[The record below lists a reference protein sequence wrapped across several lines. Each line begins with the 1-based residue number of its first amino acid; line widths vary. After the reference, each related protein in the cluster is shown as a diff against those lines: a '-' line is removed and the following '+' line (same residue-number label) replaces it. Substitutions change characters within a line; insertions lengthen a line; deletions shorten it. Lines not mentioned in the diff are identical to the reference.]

1 MTNGAIFLR
10 PSFQCLKF
18 LSVCCKIA
26 YACTLCCSHFGTHG
40 GVHRGPTNVG
50 FSLSAAVLLSS
61 PILSWV
67 RITNT
72 LQLDASE
79 KLTDS
84 PSQQAEP
91 SRLEHIVQYL
101 GIEQEP
107 KPTQAGVTGDN
118 PVYFKYPGYIRAI
131 SGLYPDPIY
140 DRVSSKL
147 AASLQAFSGFLQHI
161 EKPISSPEHLCN
173 GSLWFDILLDVGFK
187 PKVSGSDLSI
197 GGSRTREAQRRLN
210 LTSLYYQLMLYLDK
224 NLSKPTVNFCV
235 PDLDVLAKQEINPS
249 TAQAIV
255 HMNALVLTAY
265 THSSA
270 GLKQFRKLDQVY
282 EDTLSEDMAK
292 VGGGRWEKSAVLKNL
307 RNETAKIKV
316 DLEEANTELNAM
328 KEFHQGH
335 DMQHEQQKSQWEDQV
350 NELHKEIDENNETM
364 YVSPLTMIT
373 LLMLEQDQEKLQR
386 RNKELDDAY
395 RVTGLMLA
403 KAEDLG
409 RQLAESLGNAETQL
423 NERQAEKPHQ
433 DHGQVLQDEED
444 IMVINFSDEALQ
456 QLQTADE
463 DLHAKFANLEQ
474 EQHQTLKANK
484 ILEVEV
490 AKKQETVMNLA
501 EQVKKLTAE
510 LERAY
515 QDIKHQNGLQEQQ
528 NNEIEELQS
537 QLVTGPKAPSFA
549 EESAIAKMQKDLDIL
564 EEQLAMT
571 IHDKND
577 KTRYAEPGTV
587 SIGHAVLQRRLADS
601 YHQLHQ
607 LQQKHDE
614 LQNRW
619 DIQKLVLLLSSREQE
634 RHKTYQEL
642 EGQNA
647 QVQAQN
653 QQIQSNLNDQTSQ
666 LHELQQKHN
675 ELQNKWDVQRSLLS
689 LSSREQESHKAY
701 QELEGRNARMEAQNQ
716 QIQINLNDQTIELHE
731 LQQKNNEVQKRWD
744 VQRLVLS
751 LSSREPER
759 HKAYEVLESRNAQI
773 EATIQQI
780 QSNLNET
787 QTEHSGDQLKL
798 DVHNYESERAKL
810 QDKVVLLEQ
819 KLSNSRDALKR
830 AQIQHKID
838 EVQKF
843 CLLSFVCTEN
853 MSLKEEV
860 VRMK

>member
-1 MTNGAIFLR
+1 MT
-10 PSFQCLKF
+10 S
-18 LSVCCKIA
+18 
-26 YACTLCCSHFGTHG
+26 
-40 GVHRGPTNVG
+40 
-50 FSLSAAVLLSS
+50 
-61 PILSWV
+61 
-67 RITNT
+67 
-72 LQLDASE
+72 
-79 KLTDS
+79 
-84 PSQQAEP
+84 
-91 SRLEHIVQYL
+91 
-101 GIEQEP
+101 
-107 KPTQAGVTGDN
+107 
-118 PVYFKYPGYIRAI
+118 
-131 SGLYPDPIY
+131 

-147 AASLQAFSGFLQHI
+147 AASLQAFSEFLQHI

-197 GGSRTREAQRRLN
+197 
-210 LTSLYYQLMLYLDK
+210 
-224 NLSKPTVNFCV
+224 
-235 PDLDVLAKQEINPS
+235 DLDVLAKQEINPS

-282 EDTLSEDMAK
+282 EDTLSEDMAE
-292 VGGGRWEKSAVLKNL
+292 VGGDL

-364 YVSPLTMIT
+364 YVSPLTMIAIT
-373 LLMLEQDQEKLQR
+373 LFMLEQDQEKLQR

-423 NERQAEKPHQ
+423 DERQAVKPHQ

-456 QLQTADE
+456 QLQTEDE

-490 AKKQETVMNLA
+490 AKKQETV
-501 EQVKKLTAE
+501 KKLNAE

-515 QDIKHQNGLQEQQ
+515 QDIKHQNGLQEQK

-537 QLVTGPKAPSFA
+537 QL
-549 EESAIAKMQKDLDIL
+549 
-564 EEQLAMT
+564 T
-571 IHDKND
+571 IHNKND
-577 KTRYAEPGTV
+577 KTSQELTITV
-587 SIGHAVLQRRLADS
+587 ATCKPWKSHYNKDMLSQGQSVWARSSPEETGRL
-601 YHQLHQ
+601 LP
-607 LQQKHDE
+607 QKHDE

-701 QELEGRNARMEAQNQ
+701 QELEGHNVRMEAQNQ
-716 QIQINLNDQTIELHE
+716 QIQSNLSDQTTKTHE
-731 LQQKNNEVQKRWD
+731 LQNKWD
-744 VQRLVLS
+744 VQRSLLS
-751 LSSREPER
+751 LSSREQES
-759 HKAYEVLESRNAQI
+759 HKAYQEFRRPQR
-773 EATIQQI
+773 
-780 QSNLNET
+780 SNGSPKPT
-787 QTEHSGDQLKL
+787 DSDQF
-798 DVHNYESERAKL
+798 E
-810 QDKVVLLEQ
+810 
-819 KLSNSRDALKR
+819 
-830 AQIQHKID
+830 
-838 EVQKF
+838 
-843 CLLSFVCTEN
+843 
-853 MSLKEEV
+853 
-860 VRMK
+860 

>member
-1 MTNGAIFLR
+1 M
-10 PSFQCLKF
+10 
-18 LSVCCKIA
+18 
-26 YACTLCCSHFGTHG
+26 
-40 GVHRGPTNVG
+40 
-50 FSLSAAVLLSS
+50 
-61 PILSWV
+61 
-67 RITNT
+67 
-72 LQLDASE
+72 
-79 KLTDS
+79 
-84 PSQQAEP
+84 
-91 SRLEHIVQYL
+91 
-101 GIEQEP
+101 
-107 KPTQAGVTGDN
+107 
-118 PVYFKYPGYIRAI
+118 I
-131 SGLYPDPIY
+131 S

-197 GGSRTREAQRRLN
+197 
-210 LTSLYYQLMLYLDK
+210 
-224 NLSKPTVNFCV
+224 
-235 PDLDVLAKQEINPS
+235 DLDVLAKQEINPS

-282 EDTLSEDMAK
+282 EDTLSEDMGE

-350 NELHKEIDENNETM
+350 NELHKEIDENNET
-364 YVSPLTMIT
+364 IF
-373 LLMLEQDQEKLQR
+373 MLEQDQEKLQR

-409 RQLAESLGNAETQL
+409 RELAESLENAETQL
-423 NERQAEKPHQ
+423 DERQAVKPHQ

-444 IMVINFSDEALQ
+444 IMALQ

-463 DLHAKFANLEQ
+463 DLHVKFANLEQ

-490 AKKQETVMNLA
+490 AQKQETVMNLA
-501 EQVKKLTAE
+501 E
-510 LERAY
+510 
-515 QDIKHQNGLQEQQ
+515 
-528 NNEIEELQS
+528 

-571 IHDKND
+571 IHNKND
-577 KTRYAEPGTV
+577 KTSQELTITV
-587 SIGHAVLQRRLADS
+587 ATSRDSQYWARSSPEETGRL
-601 YHQLHQ
+601 LP
-607 LQQKHDE
+607 QKHDE

-675 ELQNKWDVQRSLLS
+675 ELQNKWDVQRSLSS

-701 QELEGRNARMEAQNQ
+701 QELEGHNARMEAQNQ
-716 QIQINLNDQTIELHE
+716 QIQSNLSDQTSQLHE
-731 LQQKNNEVQKRWD
+731 LQQKHNELQNKWD
-744 VQRLVLS
+744 VQRSVLS
-751 LSSREPER
+751 SSS
-759 HKAYEVLESRNAQI
+759 AGGSRRVTKPI
-773 EATIQQI
+773 K
-780 QSNLNET
+780 S
-787 QTEHSGDQLKL
+787 
-798 DVHNYESERAKL
+798 
-810 QDKVVLLEQ
+810 
-819 KLSNSRDALKR
+819 
-830 AQIQHKID
+830 
-838 EVQKF
+838 
-843 CLLSFVCTEN
+843 
-853 MSLKEEV
+853 
-860 VRMK
+860 

>member
-1 MTNGAIFLR
+1 MT
-10 PSFQCLKF
+10 S
-18 LSVCCKIA
+18 
-26 YACTLCCSHFGTHG
+26 
-40 GVHRGPTNVG
+40 
-50 FSLSAAVLLSS
+50 
-61 PILSWV
+61 
-67 RITNT
+67 
-72 LQLDASE
+72 
-79 KLTDS
+79 
-84 PSQQAEP
+84 
-91 SRLEHIVQYL
+91 
-101 GIEQEP
+101 
-107 KPTQAGVTGDN
+107 
-118 PVYFKYPGYIRAI
+118 
-131 SGLYPDPIY
+131 

-423 NERQAEKPHQ
+423 NERQAVKPHQ

-675 ELQNKWDVQRSLLS
+675 ELQNKWDVQRSVLSLSSREQESHKAYQELEGQNAQVQAQNQQIQSNLSDQTSQLHELQQKHNELQNKWDVQRSVLS

-751 LSSREPER
+751 LSSREQER

-843 CLLSFVCTEN
+843 CLLSFGET
-853 MSLKEEV
+853 LTQK
-860 VRMK
+860 K

>member
-1 MTNGAIFLR
+1 MT
-10 PSFQCLKF
+10 S
-18 LSVCCKIA
+18 
-26 YACTLCCSHFGTHG
+26 
-40 GVHRGPTNVG
+40 
-50 FSLSAAVLLSS
+50 
-61 PILSWV
+61 
-67 RITNT
+67 
-72 LQLDASE
+72 
-79 KLTDS
+79 
-84 PSQQAEP
+84 
-91 SRLEHIVQYL
+91 
-101 GIEQEP
+101 
-107 KPTQAGVTGDN
+107 
-118 PVYFKYPGYIRAI
+118 
-131 SGLYPDPIY
+131 

-147 AASLQAFSGFLQHI
+147 AASLQAFSEFLQHI

-197 GGSRTREAQRRLN
+197 
-210 LTSLYYQLMLYLDK
+210 
-224 NLSKPTVNFCV
+224 
-235 PDLDVLAKQEINPS
+235 DLDVLAKQEINPS

-282 EDTLSEDMAK
+282 EDTLSEDMAE

-364 YVSPLTMIT
+364 YVSPLTMIAIT
-373 LLMLEQDQEKLQR
+373 LFMLEQDQEKLQR

-423 NERQAEKPHQ
+423 DERQAVKPHQ

-490 AKKQETVMNLA
+490 AKKTGN
-501 EQVKKLTAE
+501 KLTRI
-510 LERAY
+510 LSIRMGSRNR
-515 QDIKHQNGLQEQQ
+515 K

-571 IHDKND
+571 IHNKND

-701 QELEGRNARMEAQNQ
+701 QELEGHNVRMEAQNQ
-716 QIQINLNDQTIELHE
+716 QIQSNLSDQTSQLHE
-731 LQQKNNEVQKRWD
+731 LQQKHNELQNKWD
-744 VQRLVLS
+744 VQRSL
-751 LSSREPER
+751 LSSSS
-759 HKAYEVLESRNAQI
+759 AVGSRRVTKPI
-773 EATIQQI
+773 K
-780 QSNLNET
+780 S
-787 QTEHSGDQLKL
+787 
-798 DVHNYESERAKL
+798 
-810 QDKVVLLEQ
+810 
-819 KLSNSRDALKR
+819 
-830 AQIQHKID
+830 
-838 EVQKF
+838 
-843 CLLSFVCTEN
+843 
-853 MSLKEEV
+853 
-860 VRMK
+860 

>member
-1 MTNGAIFLR
+1 MAPVLQG
-10 PSFQCLKF
+10 
-18 LSVCCKIA
+18 
-26 YACTLCCSHFGTHG
+26 
-40 GVHRGPTNVG
+40 
-50 FSLSAAVLLSS
+50 LLS
-61 PILSWV
+61 
-67 RITNT
+67 RTHA
-72 LQLDASE
+72 AS
-79 KLTDS
+79 
-84 PSQQAEP
+84 
-91 SRLEHIVQYL
+91 QYMTVDHFL
-101 GIEQEP
+101 VLIM
-107 KPTQAGVTGDN
+107 T
-118 PVYFKYPGYIRAI
+118 
-131 SGLYPDPIY
+131 S

-423 NERQAEKPHQ
+423 NERQAVKPHQ

-666 LHELQQKHN
+666 LHELQQNIMSCK
-675 ELQNKWDVQRSLLS
+675 NKWDVQRSLLS

-701 QELEGRNARMEAQNQ
+701 QELEGQ
-716 QIQINLNDQTIELHE
+716 
-731 LQQKNNEVQKRWD
+731 
-744 VQRLVLS
+744 
-751 LSSREPER
+751 
-759 HKAYEVLESRNAQI
+759 NAQVQ
-773 EATIQQI
+773 AQKPT
-780 QSNLNET
+780 
-787 QTEHSGDQLKL
+787 D
-798 DVHNYESERAKL
+798 SE
-810 QDKVVLLEQ
+810 QFE
-819 KLSNSRDALKR
+819 
-830 AQIQHKID
+830 
-838 EVQKF
+838 
-843 CLLSFVCTEN
+843 
-853 MSLKEEV
+853 
-860 VRMK
+860 

>member
-1 MTNGAIFLR
+1 MIIKTVDHFLVLIMTSDRSRAPL
-10 PSFQCLKF
+10 QW
-18 LSVCCKIA
+18 
-26 YACTLCCSHFGTHG
+26 
-40 GVHRGPTNVG
+40 
-50 FSLSAAVLLSS
+50 FSL
-61 PILSWV
+61 
-67 RITNT
+67 
-72 LQLDASE
+72 
-79 KLTDS
+79 
-84 PSQQAEP
+84 
-91 SRLEHIVQYL
+91 
-101 GIEQEP
+101 
-107 KPTQAGVTGDN
+107 
-118 PVYFKYPGYIRAI
+118 
-131 SGLYPDPIY
+131 
-140 DRVSSKL
+140 
-147 AASLQAFSGFLQHI
+147 
-161 EKPISSPEHLCN
+161 
-173 GSLWFDILLDVGFK
+173 FDILLDVGFK

-197 GGSRTREAQRRLN
+197 
-210 LTSLYYQLMLYLDK
+210 
-224 NLSKPTVNFCV
+224 
-235 PDLDVLAKQEINPS
+235 DLDVLAKQEINPS
-249 TAQAIV
+249 TA
-255 HMNALVLTAY
+255 
-265 THSSA
+265 
-270 GLKQFRKLDQVY
+270 QFRKLDQVY
-282 EDTLSEDMAK
+282 EDTLSEDMAE

-364 YVSPLTMIT
+364 YVSPLTMIVIT
-373 LLMLEQDQEKLQR
+373 LFMLEEDQEKLQR

-423 NERQAEKPHQ
+423 
-433 DHGQVLQDEED
+433 DE
-444 IMVINFSDEALQ
+444 SC
-456 QLQTADE
+456 
-463 DLHAKFANLEQ
+463 
-474 EQHQTLKANK
+474 
-484 ILEVEV
+484 
-490 AKKQETVMNLA
+490 KKQETVMNLA
-501 EQVKKLTAE
+501 EQVKKLNAE

-515 QDIKHQNGLQEQQ
+515 QDIKHQNGLQEQK

-549 EESAIAKMQKDLDIL
+549 EESAIAKMQKDLDLL

-571 IHDKND
+571 IHNKND

-675 ELQNKWDVQRSLLS
+675 ELQNNWDVQRSLLS
-689 LSSREQESHKAY
+689 RSVLSLNSREQESHKAY

-751 LSSREPER
+751 
-759 HKAYEVLESRNAQI
+759 
-773 EATIQQI
+773 
-780 QSNLNET
+780 
-787 QTEHSGDQLKL
+787 TEHSGDQLKL
-798 DVHNYESERAKL
+798 DVHNYESERGKTA
-810 QDKVVLLEQ
+810 
-819 KLSNSRDALKR
+819 R
-830 AQIQHKID
+830 
-838 EVQKF
+838 
-843 CLLSFVCTEN
+843 
-853 MSLKEEV
+853 
-860 VRMK
+860 

>member
-1 MTNGAIFLR
+1 MT
-10 PSFQCLKF
+10 S
-18 LSVCCKIA
+18 
-26 YACTLCCSHFGTHG
+26 
-40 GVHRGPTNVG
+40 
-50 FSLSAAVLLSS
+50 
-61 PILSWV
+61 
-67 RITNT
+67 
-72 LQLDASE
+72 
-79 KLTDS
+79 
-84 PSQQAEP
+84 
-91 SRLEHIVQYL
+91 
-101 GIEQEP
+101 
-107 KPTQAGVTGDN
+107 
-118 PVYFKYPGYIRAI
+118 
-131 SGLYPDPIY
+131 
-140 DRVSSKL
+140 DRVNSKL

-335 DMQHEQQKSQWEDQV
+335 DMQHEQQKV
-350 NELHKEIDENNETM
+350 NGKI
-364 YVSPLTMIT
+364 SPLTMIT

-423 NERQAEKPHQ
+423 NERQAVKPHQ

-564 EEQLAMT
+564 EEQLAM
-571 IHDKND
+571 
-577 KTRYAEPGTV
+577 
-587 SIGHAVLQRRLADS
+587 
-601 YHQLHQ
+601 
-607 LQQKHDE
+607 
-614 LQNRW
+614 
-619 DIQKLVLLLSSREQE
+619 
-634 RHKTYQEL
+634 
-642 EGQNA
+642 
-647 QVQAQN
+647 
-653 QQIQSNLNDQTSQ
+653 
-666 LHELQQKHN
+666 
-675 ELQNKWDVQRSLLS
+675 
-689 LSSREQESHKAY
+689 
-701 QELEGRNARMEAQNQ
+701 
-716 QIQINLNDQTIELHE
+716 
-731 LQQKNNEVQKRWD
+731 
-744 VQRLVLS
+744 
-751 LSSREPER
+751 
-759 HKAYEVLESRNAQI
+759 
-773 EATIQQI
+773 
-780 QSNLNET
+780 
-787 QTEHSGDQLKL
+787 
-798 DVHNYESERAKL
+798 
-810 QDKVVLLEQ
+810 
-819 KLSNSRDALKR
+819 
-830 AQIQHKID
+830 
-838 EVQKF
+838 
-843 CLLSFVCTEN
+843 
-853 MSLKEEV
+853 
-860 VRMK
+860 

>member
-1 MTNGAIFLR
+1 MT
-10 PSFQCLKF
+10 S
-18 LSVCCKIA
+18 
-26 YACTLCCSHFGTHG
+26 
-40 GVHRGPTNVG
+40 
-50 FSLSAAVLLSS
+50 
-61 PILSWV
+61 
-67 RITNT
+67 
-72 LQLDASE
+72 
-79 KLTDS
+79 
-84 PSQQAEP
+84 
-91 SRLEHIVQYL
+91 
-101 GIEQEP
+101 
-107 KPTQAGVTGDN
+107 
-118 PVYFKYPGYIRAI
+118 
-131 SGLYPDPIY
+131 

-197 GGSRTREAQRRLN
+197 GGSRTREAQQRLN

-423 NERQAEKPHQ
+423 NERQAVKPHQ

-484 ILEVEV
+484 ILEVEI

-549 EESAIAKMQKDLDIL
+549 EESAIAKMQRIWISWK
-564 EEQLAMT
+564 
-571 IHDKND
+571 
-577 KTRYAEPGTV
+577 
-587 SIGHAVLQRRLADS
+587 
-601 YHQLHQ
+601 
-607 LQQKHDE
+607 
-614 LQNRW
+614 
-619 DIQKLVLLLSSREQE
+619 SS
-634 RHKTYQEL
+634 
-642 EGQNA
+642 
-647 QVQAQN
+647 
-653 QQIQSNLNDQTSQ
+653 
-666 LHELQQKHN
+666 
-675 ELQNKWDVQRSLLS
+675 W
-689 LSSREQESHKAY
+689 
-701 QELEGRNARMEAQNQ
+701 
-716 QIQINLNDQTIELHE
+716 
-731 LQQKNNEVQKRWD
+731 
-744 VQRLVLS
+744 
-751 LSSREPER
+751 P
-759 HKAYEVLESRNAQI
+759 
-773 EATIQQI
+773 
-780 QSNLNET
+780 
-787 QTEHSGDQLKL
+787 
-798 DVHNYESERAKL
+798 
-810 QDKVVLLEQ
+810 
-819 KLSNSRDALKR
+819 
-830 AQIQHKID
+830 
-838 EVQKF
+838 
-843 CLLSFVCTEN
+843 
-853 MSLKEEV
+853 
-860 VRMK
+860 